1 MEFKK
6 FLIEK
11 LTLFFMMSTL
21 ITAAVS
27 LIGSAYDKDA
37 LFGYDALL
45 SPLRYAALCI
55 LPTFVTWSRHE
66 LSLGELLL
74 RKALMLVLL
83 EGVMLYIAFTSPV
96 IDTDR
101 IRVVLTL
108 MGSVL
113 IIFLLVNLFLWLR
126 DSAEAVRM
134 NQDLENYRR
143 LHEKETGTEN
153 M

>member
-11 LTLFFMMSTL
+11 MTLFFMLSTL

-27 LIGSAYDKDA
+27 MIGSAYDTEA

-45 SPLRYAALCI
+45 APLRYAALCI
-55 LPTFVTWSRHE
+55 LPTFVTWSKHE
-66 LSLGELLL
+66 LSLRELLF
-74 RKALMLVLL
+74 RRALMLVLL

-126 DSAEAVRM
+126 DSVEAERM
-134 NQDLENYRR
+134 NRDLENFRR
-143 LHEKETGTEN
+143 LCDEESRAEH
-153 M
+153 

>member
-11 LTLFFMMSTL
+11 LILFFMLSTL

-37 LFGYDALL
+37 LLGYDALL
-45 SPLRYAALCI
+45 APMRYAALCI

-66 LSLGELLL
+66 LSLRELLF
-74 RKALMLVLL
+74 RKVLMLVLL

-113 IIFLLVNLFLWLR
+113 IIFLLVNLFFWLR
-126 DSAEAVRM
+126 DSVEAGRM
-134 NQDLENYRR
+134 NQDLENFRR
-143 LHEKETGTEN
+143 LHDEEN
-153 M
+153 RADH

>member
-1 MEFKK
+1 
-6 FLIEK
+6 
-11 LTLFFMMSTL
+11 MS
-21 ITAAVS
+21 
-27 LIGSAYDKDA
+27 
-37 LFGYDALL
+37 
-45 SPLRYAALCI
+45 
-55 LPTFVTWSRHE
+55 W
-66 LSLGELLL
+66 
-74 RKALMLVLL
+74 LMLVLL

-126 DSAEAVRM
+126 DSVEAGRM

-143 LHEKETGTEN
+143 LHEQETGAEN
-153 M
+153 I

>member
-11 LTLFFMMSTL
+11 LILFFMLSTL

-37 LFGYDALL
+37 LWGYDALL
-45 SPLRYAALCI
+45 APMRYAALCI

-66 LSLGELLL
+66 LSLRELLF

-96 IDTDR
+96 IDTDG

-126 DSAEAVRM
+126 DSVEAGRM
-134 NQDLENYRR
+134 NQDLENFRR
-143 LHEKETGTEN
+143 LHDEESRADH
-153 M
+153 

>member
-11 LTLFFMMSTL
+11 MTLFFMLSTL

-27 LIGSAYDKDA
+27 LIGSAYDTEA

-45 SPLRYAALCI
+45 APLRYAALCI
-55 LPTFVTWSRHE
+55 LPTFVTWSKHE
-66 LSLGELLL
+66 LSLRELLF
-74 RKALMLVLL
+74 RRALMLVLL

-126 DSAEAVRM
+126 DSVEAERM
-134 NQDLENYRR
+134 NRDLENFRR
-143 LHEKETGTEN
+143 LCDEESRAEH
-153 M
+153 

>member
-11 LTLFFMMSTL
+11 MTLFFMLSTL

-27 LIGSAYDKDA
+27 LIGSAYDTEA

-45 SPLRYAALCI
+45 APLRYAALCI
-55 LPTFVTWSRHE
+55 LPTFVTWSKHE
-66 LSLGELLL
+66 LSLRELLF
-74 RKALMLVLL
+74 RRALMLVLL

-113 IIFLLVNLFLWLR
+113 IIFLLVNLCLWLR
-126 DSAEAVRM
+126 DSVEAERM
-134 NQDLENYRR
+134 NRDLENFRR
-143 LHEKETGTEN
+143 LCDEESRAEH
-153 M
+153 

>member
-11 LTLFFMMSTL
+11 LTLFFMLSTM
-21 ITAAVS
+21 ITAAVY
-27 LIGSAYDKDA
+27 LIGSAYDRDA

-45 SPLRYAALCI
+45 SPMRYAALCI
-55 LPTFVTWSRHE
+55 LPTFVTWSRRE
-66 LSLGELLL
+66 LSMRELLF

-83 EGVMLYIAFTSPV
+83 EGVMLYIAFSSPV
-96 IDTDR
+96 IDTAR

-113 IIFLLVNLFLWLR
+113 VIFLLVNLFFWLK
-126 DSAEAVRM
+126 DSAEAKKM
-134 NQDLENYRR
+134 NADLENFRR
-143 LHEKETGTEN
+143 LHER
-153 M
+153 

>member
-6 FLIEK
+6 FLTEK
-11 LTLFFMMSTL
+11 LILFFMLSTL

-37 LFGYDALL
+37 LLGYDALL
-45 SPLRYAALCI
+45 APMRYAALCI

-66 LSLGELLL
+66 LSLRELLF

-126 DSAEAVRM
+126 DSVEAGRM
-134 NQDLENYRR
+134 NQDLENFRR
-143 LHEKETGTEN
+143 LHDEESRADH
-153 M
+153 

>member
-1 MEFKK
+1 MKFKK

-11 LTLFFMMSTL
+11 LILFFMLSTL

-37 LFGYDALL
+37 LLGYDALL
-45 SPLRYAALCI
+45 APMRYAALCI

-66 LSLGELLL
+66 LSLRELLF
-74 RKALMLVLL
+74 RKVLMLVLL

-126 DSAEAVRM
+126 DSVEAGRM
-134 NQDLENYRR
+134 NQDLENFRR
-143 LHEKETGTEN
+143 LHDEESRADH
-153 M
+153 

>member
-11 LTLFFMMSTL
+11 LTLFFMLSTL

-27 LIGSAYDKDA
+27 LIGSAYDTEA

-45 SPLRYAALCI
+45 APMRYAALCI

-66 LSLGELLL
+66 LSLRELLF

-113 IIFLLVNLFLWLR
+113 AIFLLVNLFLWMR
-126 DSAEAVRM
+126 DSIEAKRM
-134 NQDLENYRR
+134 NQDLENFRR
-143 LHEKETGTEN
+143 LCDEESRAEH
-153 M
+153 